1 MGFVEALIGDD
12 ESGCGTD
19 ENRFAKATRIGGEQG
34 GGYEPMSK
42 ARGMR
47 RRARLSLGVV
57 LMRNATAVIS
67 KGEAKRRADG

>member
-1 MGFVEALIGDD
+1 
-12 ESGCGTD
+12 
-19 ENRFAKATRIGGEQG
+19 
-34 GGYEPMSK
+34 MSK